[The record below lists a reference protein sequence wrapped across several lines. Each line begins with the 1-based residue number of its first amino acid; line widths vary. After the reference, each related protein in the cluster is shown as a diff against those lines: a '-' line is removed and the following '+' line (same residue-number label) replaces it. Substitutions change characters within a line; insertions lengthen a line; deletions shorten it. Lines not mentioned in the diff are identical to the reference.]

1 MSRKTVLVIIG
12 LIALIVV
19 GSQTF
24 YIVNQVETAVILQL
38 GEPVDTVSEPGVN
51 VKLPFIK

>member
-12 LIALIVV
+12 LIALIVI

-24 YIVNQVETAVILQL
+24 YIVNQMESAVILQL
-38 GEPVDTVSEPGVN
+38 GEPVDTVTEPGLN
-51 VKLPFIK
+51 V